1 MDLHMELA
9 MAVQSVGVGGDVVE
23 VELDSCVMVVM
34 LGAQTRILVI
44 ISVIRLYFRQVV
56 VIMKFLKKY
65 FISDIRILSEIFR
78 C

>member
-9 MAVQSVGVGGDVVE
+9 MAVQSVGVGSDVVE
-23 VELDSCVMVVM
+23 VELDSCVMVIM

-56 VIMKFLKKY
+56 VIVKFLK
-65 FISDIRILSEIFR
+65 SILFQIFGN
-78 C
+78 